1 MWPHRGCPN
10 CHLPVIFWFGTVVGE
25 HGAARIRR
33 ESRAKRQTSDIP
45 HPAPRILF
53 MSDADINSPVR
64 SPLRRLTGVQIVGT
78 GSYVPEKVVTNEA
91 LASLGC
97 DADWIIQRT
106 GIRERRHA
114 PPEIS
119 TGDMAVEAAERCIAS
134 ADIDRARIDLLIVA
148 TLSPDYLLPAT
159 SSAITDRLKLN
170 CAAMDVSAACAGFMY
185 ALITGMQY
193 VSTGCSNT
201 ALVIGADTNSR
212 VMNPADKKTYPLF
225 GDGAGAVLITKGSA
239 EQGLLSYTLG
249 ADGSGEQLLVRPAG
263 GSRAP
268 LNGCKPGSDWFVK
281 MDGRPVFKWAVRLL
295 DDSSRQVLHAAGYKT
310 SDVGLWIFHQANI
323 RILDAASD
331 ALAIDRAKVETH
343 LDRYGNTSAGSVPIA
358 LDEALRGGRFK
369 SGDLLLMCGFG
380 GGLSWGTALMRW

>member
-1 MWPHRGCPN
+1 
-10 CHLPVIFWFGTVVGE
+10 
-25 HGAARIRR
+25 
-33 ESRAKRQTSDIP
+33 
-45 HPAPRILF
+45 
-53 MSDADINSPVR
+53 MSDADLYTPVR
-64 SPLRRLTGVQIVGT
+64 SPIRRLTGVQIIGT
-78 GSYVPEKVVTNEA
+78 GSYVPENVVSNEA

-114 PPEIS
+114 PPEMS
-119 TGDMAVEAAERCIAS
+119 TGDMAVAAAERCIERAKF
-134 ADIDRARIDLLIVA
+134 DRRNIDLLIVA

-159 SSAITDRLKLN
+159 SSGITDRLGLN

-193 VSTGCSNT
+193 VSTGCSNA

-212 VMNPADKKTYPLF
+212 VMNPDDKKTFPLF
-225 GDGAGAVLITKGSA
+225 GDGAGAVLITKGA
-239 EQGLLSYTLG
+239 ADQGLLSYTLG
-249 ADGSGEQLLVRPAG
+249 ADGSGEQLLVRPKG

-268 LNGCKPGSDWFVK
+268 LNGCTPGSDWFVK

-295 DDSSRQVLHAAGYKT
+295 EDSSRQVLNAAGFKT

-331 ALAIDRAKVETH
+331 ALAIDRTKVETH
-343 LDRYGNTSAGSVPIA
+343 IDRYGNTSAGSVPIA
-358 LDEALRGGRFK
+358 LDEALRAGRFRR
-369 SGDLLLMCGFG
+369 GDLLLMCGFG